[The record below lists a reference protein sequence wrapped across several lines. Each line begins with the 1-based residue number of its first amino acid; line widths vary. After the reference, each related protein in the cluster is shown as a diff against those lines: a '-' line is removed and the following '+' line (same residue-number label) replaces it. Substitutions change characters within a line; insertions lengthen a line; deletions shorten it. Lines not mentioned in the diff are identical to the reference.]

1 MEYSMDNIR
10 IRATDQLPMVLL
22 TLLSIVQ
29 ALALELL
36 WDHLRHR
43 LDLYDYSWIAFL
55 GWLQIAASLMVI
67 ILIWLTYSGMVMRFR
82 WAPSTADSILPF
94 FVGLIEFLM
103 IDLMGPE
110 NLGGWM
116 IVLAVVFATM
126 IVVSHKVMRRAR
138 LDSANRGWFEQYSPA
153 ALRDFW
159 PQIVVIS
166 AMVLFGGWLW
176 RSGNYGWPAL
186 CALIATHAFLGYE
199 AYRTTQFWNQ
209 SMRGAQTVERPDS

>member
-1 MEYSMDNIR
+1 MDTIR
-10 IRATDQLPMVLL
+10 NRAIDQFPMVLL

-29 ALALELL
+29 ALALEFL

-43 LDLYDYSWIAFL
+43 SDLYDYSWIALL

-82 WAPSTADSILPF
+82 WTPSTADSILPF

-103 IDLMGPE
+103 IDMMGPN
-110 NLGGWM
+110 NLGQWT

-126 IVVSHKVMRRAR
+126 VIVSHKVHRRAR
-138 LDSANRGWFEQYSPA
+138 RDPANRGWFEQYSPA
-153 ALRDFW
+153 TLRDFL
-159 PQIVVIS
+159 PQIVVIT
-166 AMVLFGGWLW
+166 AIVLLGVWLS

-186 CALIATHAFLGYE
+186 CALIATHAILGYE
-199 AYRTTQFWNQ
+199 TYRAAKFWNQ
-209 SMRGAQTVERPDS
+209 SMGGGKTR